1 MKSSRFTLIVLLSVL
16 VLASS
21 LFWFGCNT
29 NQTPTANSIT
39 DLMVTNPQAVA
50 QVVDIQNRNSMML
63 MSIDGVVGTGTSTD
77 DNGNLCIRVFT
88 AGTVANTGKIA
99 ASIDGIPVVVEET
112 GPFTANALT
121 GQYRPVP
128 IGVSVGNNNECASG
142 TIGCQVIKNG
152 VKYILSNN
160 HVLARENAAAIGE
173 SIVQP
178 GRYDTRCKASSQVAT
193 LSDFQ
198 AIKFG
203 GTANTMDAAIAQY
216 ISSVTVSCATPA
228 AYYGFPGT
236 TVVSPSVGLAV
247 KKVGRTT
254 SLTTGTIS
262 SINVAIN
269 VGYTNGTAYFTGQF
283 MTSKNFTKSGDSGSL
298 VVTNNTAANPVGLLF
313 AGSTQGNAVCNPI
326 GPVLSRFN
334 VTICN
339 N

>member
-1 MKSSRFTLIVLLSVL
+1 MKSSRFSLIVLLSVL
-16 VLASS
+16 VMASS
-21 LFWFGCNT
+21 LFWFGCNSS
-29 NQTPTANSIT
+29 QTPTATIT
-39 DLMVTNPQAVA
+39 DLIVTNPQAVA
-50 QVVDIQNRNSMML
+50 QVVDIQNRNTLAL

-77 DNGNLCIRVFT
+77 ENGNLCIRIFT

-99 ASIDGIPVVVEET
+99 ESIDGIPVVVEET
-112 GPFTANALT
+112 GPFFANALT
-121 GQYRPVP
+121 KEYRPVP

-142 TIGCQVIKNG
+142 TIGCQVVKNG

-160 HVLARENAAAIGE
+160 HVLARENSASIGE

-178 GRYDTRCKASSQVAT
+178 GRYDTRCKASGQVAT

-198 AIKFG
+198 PIKFDG
-203 GTANTMDAAIAQY
+203 SANTMDAAIAQY
-216 ISSVTVSCATPA
+216 ISGVSVTCATLS

-236 TVVSPSVGLAV
+236 TVVSPSVGLGV

-254 SLTTGTIS
+254 SMTTGTIS

-269 VGYTNGTAYFTGQF
+269 VGYTHGTAYFTGQF
-283 MTSKNFTKSGDSGSL
+283 MTSKGFTKSGDSGSL
-298 VVTNNTAANPVGLLF
+298 VVTNTTANNPVGLLF
-313 AGSTQGNAVCNPI
+313 AGSTQGNAVCSPI
-326 GPVLSRFN
+326 GPVLSKFG